1 MEPAFVQRD
10 TEVRIVA
17 KFVLSTHTVTIV
29 HKSASARTA
38 LLVHPRMDG
47 ATVQQ
52 DGLVYLVIAPA
63 TTNHMA
69 RTARVNAI
77 ALTMLRAIRKM
88 AHAHVLLVSPADFAR
103 IIAKK
108 DSLGSDVLRSVIAT
122 MTIAYTVI
130 LLRVVASASQIGE
143 ESVARPSVQKVF
155 MVQTVIHN
163 ANA

>member
-1 MEPAFVQRD
+1 MQRV
-10 TEVRIVA
+10 TKVRIVA
-17 KFVLSTHTVTIV
+17 KFVLSAHTEIIV
-29 HKSASARTA
+29 HKTAFAKMA
-38 LLVHPRMDG
+38 LLVHQRMDG

-52 DGLVYLVIAPA
+52 DGLVYLVIVPV

-88 AHAHVLLVSPADFAR
+88 AHAHVLLVSPADSAKIVAR
-103 IIAKK
+103 K

-122 MTIAYTVI
+122 MTIAYIVI

-143 ESVARPSVQKVF
+143 ESVVRPSVQKVF
-155 MVQTVIHN
+155 MVKTVIHN